1 MNFSKKGDVY
11 DDLSPCRSRA
21 ENGVPSQTG
30 RVDLHCAGDRPHCAG
45 IREWLPCWSLAFL
58 ALVGLAQCRK
68 DDKGYRTAFNLVI
81 AGLVTNLAA
90 SLVSAYAGTE
100 GVAGI
105 CGNIL
110 SIATDVL
117 SLASLYFVCITTNRL
132 LKETAAAENLID
144 RGIVVWKLNVVCTV
158 ILLVCYLLR
167 MIPGNIA
174 VIIAGYLAIFAVIAQ
189 IIGTVLYILY
199 LRNAYR
205 ALEAAVP
212 PEEQV
217 QQMM

>member
-1 MNFSKKGDVY
+1 MMTYPNAAAGLKTLYQARLVGLISIV
-11 DDLSPCRSRA
+11 LVI
-21 ENGVPSQTG
+21 VPIVQ
-30 RVDLHCAGDRPHCAG
+30 VLAVAAM
-45 IREWLPCWSLAFL
+45 LVAAFL

-68 DDKGYRTAFNLVI
+68 DDKGYRIAFNMII
-81 AGLVTNLAA
+81 ASLVTNLATN
-90 SLVSAYAGTE
+90 LVSAYAGTE
-100 GVAGI
+100 GFAGI

-132 LKETAAAENLID
+132 LKEVAAAEKLID
-144 RGIVVWKLNVVCTV
+144 RGIVVWKLNVVWAI
-158 ILLVCYLLR
+158 ILLVCYLLQ

-174 VIIAGYLAIFAVIAQ
+174 AIIAGYLAIFALIAQ
-189 IIGTVLYILY
+189 IVGSVLYILY
-199 LRNAYR
+199 LHNAYR
-205 ALEAAVP
+205 ALEAVIP

>member
-1 MNFSKKGDVY
+1 MTYPHAAAGLKTVY
-11 DDLSPCRSRA
+11 QARLVGLISIVLVI
-21 ENGVPSQTG
+21 VPIVQ
-30 RVDLHCAGDRPHCAG
+30 VLAVAAMLIAG
-45 IREWLPCWSLAFL
+45 FL
-58 ALVGLAQCRK
+58 ALVGLARCRK
-68 DDKGYRTAFNLVI
+68 DDKGYRIAFNMII
-81 AGLVTNLAA
+81 ASLVTDLSTN
-90 SLVSAYAGTE
+90 LVSAYAGTE
-100 GVAGI
+100 GFAGI

-158 ILLVCYLLR
+158 ILLVCYLLQ

-174 VIIAGYLAIFAVIAQ
+174 AIIAGYLAIFALIAQ
-189 IIGTVLYILY
+189 IVGNVLYILY
-199 LRNAYR
+199 LHNAYR
-205 ALEAAVP
+205 ALEAVIP

>member
-1 MNFSKKGDVY
+1 MTYPHAAAGLKTVY
-11 DDLSPCRSRA
+11 QARLVGLISIVLVI
-21 ENGVPSQTG
+21 VPIVQ
-30 RVDLHCAGDRPHCAG
+30 VLAVAAMLIAG
-45 IREWLPCWSLAFL
+45 FL

-68 DDKGYRTAFNLVI
+68 DDKGYRTAFNMVI

-90 SLVSAYAGTE
+90 SLVSAYAGAE
-100 GVAGI
+100 GFAGI

-132 LKETAAAENLID
+132 LKETAAVENLID

-158 ILLVCYLLR
+158 ILLVCYLLQ

-174 VIIAGYLAIFAVIAQ
+174 AIIAGYLAIFALIAQ
-189 IIGTVLYILY
+189 IVGNVLYILY
-199 LRNAYR
+199 LHNAYR
-205 ALEAAVP
+205 ALEAVIP

>member
-1 MNFSKKGDVY
+1 MTYPHAAAGLKTLYQARLVGLISIV
-11 DDLSPCRSRA
+11 LVI
-21 ENGVPSQTG
+21 VPIVQ
-30 RVDLHCAGDRPHCAG
+30 VLAVAAMLIAG
-45 IREWLPCWSLAFL
+45 FL

-68 DDKGYRTAFNLVI
+68 DDKGYRTAFNMVI

-90 SLVSAYAGTE
+90 SLVSAYAGAE
-100 GVAGI
+100 GFAGI

-132 LKETAAAENLID
+132 LKETAAAKNLID

-174 VIIAGYLAIFAVIAQ
+174 AIIAGYLAIFAVIAQ

-212 PEEQV
+212 PEEEV

>member
-1 MNFSKKGDVY
+1 MMTYPHAAAGLKTVY
-11 DDLSPCRSRA
+11 QARLVGLISIVLVI
-21 ENGVPSQTG
+21 VPIVQ
-30 RVDLHCAGDRPHCAG
+30 VLAVAAMLIAG
-45 IREWLPCWSLAFL
+45 FL

-68 DDKGYRTAFNLVI
+68 DDKGYRTAFNMVI

-105 CGNIL
+105 CSTIL

-132 LKETAAAENLID
+132 LKEVAAAENLID

>member
-1 MNFSKKGDVY
+1 MTYPHAAAGLKTVY
-11 DDLSPCRSRA
+11 QARLVGLISIVLVI
-21 ENGVPSQTG
+21 VPIVQ
-30 RVDLHCAGDRPHCAG
+30 VLAVAAMLIAG
-45 IREWLPCWSLAFL
+45 FL

-68 DDKGYRTAFNLVI
+68 DDNGYRTAFNMVI

-90 SLVSAYAGTE
+90 SLVSAYAGAE
-100 GVAGI
+100 GFAGI
-105 CGNIL
+105 CSNIL

-132 LKETAAAENLID
+132 LKEVAAAENLID
-144 RGIVVWKLNVVCTV
+144 RGIVVWKLNVVWAV
-158 ILLVCYLLR
+158 ILLVCYLLW

-174 VIIAGYLAIFAVIAQ
+174 AIIAGYLAIFAVIAQ

-212 PEEQV
+212 PEEEV

>member
-1 MNFSKKGDVY
+1 MMTYPNAAAGLKTVY
-11 DDLSPCRSRA
+11 QARLVGLISIVLVI
-21 ENGVPSQTG
+21 VPIVQ
-30 RVDLHCAGDRPHCAG
+30 VLAVAAMLIAG
-45 IREWLPCWSLAFL
+45 FL

-68 DDKGYRTAFNLVI
+68 DDKGYRTAFNMVI

-90 SLVSAYAGTE
+90 SLVSAYAGAE
-100 GVAGI
+100 GFAGI
-105 CGNIL
+105 CSNIL

-132 LKETAAAENLID
+132 LKEVAAAENLID

-212 PEEQV
+212 PEEEV

>member
-1 MNFSKKGDVY
+1 MTYPHAAAGLKTVY
-11 DDLSPCRSRA
+11 QARLVGLISIVLVI
-21 ENGVPSQTG
+21 VPIVQ
-30 RVDLHCAGDRPHCAG
+30 VLAVAAMLIAG
-45 IREWLPCWSLAFL
+45 FL

-68 DDKGYRTAFNLVI
+68 DDKSYRIAFNMII
-81 AGLVTNLAA
+81 ASLVTDLSTN
-90 SLVSAYAGTE
+90 LVSAYAGTE
-100 GVAGI
+100 GFAGI

-158 ILLVCYLLR
+158 ILLVCYLLQ

-174 VIIAGYLAIFAVIAQ
+174 AIIAGYLAIFALIAQ
-189 IIGTVLYILY
+189 IVGNVLYILY
-199 LRNAYR
+199 LHNAYR
-205 ALEAAVP
+205 ALEAVIP

>member
-1 MNFSKKGDVY
+1 MTYPNAAAGLKTVY
-11 DDLSPCRSRA
+11 QARLVGLISIVLVI
-21 ENGVPSQTG
+21 VPIVQIFAIAAIL
-30 RVDLHCAGDRPHCAG
+30 VA
-45 IREWLPCWSLAFL
+45 AFL
-58 ALVGLAQCRK
+58 SLVGLAQCRK

-81 AGLVTNLAA
+81 IGLVTNLAA

-100 GVAGI
+100 GIAGI

-110 SIATDVL
+110 SMADDIL

-174 VIIAGYLAIFAVIAQ
+174 AIIAGYLAIFALIAQ
-189 IIGTVLYILY
+189 IVGNVLYILY

-205 ALEAAVP
+205 ALEAVIP

>member
-1 MNFSKKGDVY
+1 MMTYPHAAAGLKTVY
-11 DDLSPCRSRA
+11 QARLVGLISIVLVI
-21 ENGVPSQTG
+21 VPIVQ
-30 RVDLHCAGDRPHCAG
+30 VLVVAAMLIAG
-45 IREWLPCWSLAFL
+45 FL

-68 DDKGYRTAFNLVI
+68 DDNGYRTAFNMVI

-90 SLVSAYAGTE
+90 SLVSAYAGAE
-100 GVAGI
+100 GFAGI
-105 CGNIL
+105 CSNIL

-132 LKETAAAENLID
+132 LKETAAAKNLID

-174 VIIAGYLAIFAVIAQ
+174 AIIAGYLAIFAVIAQ

>member
-1 MNFSKKGDVY
+1 MMTYPNAAAGLKTVY
-11 DDLSPCRSRA
+11 QARLVGLISIVLVI
-21 ENGVPSQTG
+21 VPIVQ
-30 RVDLHCAGDRPHCAG
+30 VLAVAAMLIAG
-45 IREWLPCWSLAFL
+45 FL

-81 AGLVTNLAA
+81 IGLVTNLAA

-100 GVAGI
+100 GIAGI

-110 SIATDVL
+110 SMADDIL

-132 LKETAAAENLID
+132 LKETAAENLID

-212 PEEQV
+212 PEEEV

>member
-1 MNFSKKGDVY
+1 MMTYPNAAAGLKTVY
-11 DDLSPCRSRA
+11 QARLVGLISIVLVI
-21 ENGVPSQTG
+21 VPIVQ
-30 RVDLHCAGDRPHCAG
+30 VLAVAAMLIAG
-45 IREWLPCWSLAFL
+45 FL

-68 DDKGYRTAFNLVI
+68 DDNGYRTAFNMVI

-90 SLVSAYAGTE
+90 SLVSAYAGAE
-100 GVAGI
+100 GFAGI
-105 CGNIL
+105 CSNIL

-132 LKETAAAENLID
+132 LKETAAAKNLID

-174 VIIAGYLAIFAVIAQ
+174 VIIAGHLAIFAVIAQ

-212 PEEQV
+212 PEEEV

>member
-1 MNFSKKGDVY
+1 MTYPNAAAGLKTLYQAKLVGLISIV
-11 DDLSPCRSRA
+11 LVI
-21 ENGVPSQTG
+21 VPIVQ
-30 RVDLHCAGDRPHCAG
+30 VLAVAAMLIAG
-45 IREWLPCWSLAFL
+45 FL

-68 DDKGYRTAFNLVI
+68 DDKGYRIAFNMII
-81 AGLVTNLAA
+81 ASLVTDLSTN
-90 SLVSAYAGTE
+90 LVSAYAGTE
-100 GVAGI
+100 GFAGI
-105 CGNIL
+105 CSNIL

-132 LKETAAAENLID
+132 LKETAAVENLID

-158 ILLVCYLLR
+158 ILLVCYLLQ

-174 VIIAGYLAIFAVIAQ
+174 AIIAGYLAIFALIAQ
-189 IIGTVLYILY
+189 IVGNVLYILY
-199 LRNAYR
+199 LHNAYR
-205 ALEAAVP
+205 ALEAVIP

>member
-1 MNFSKKGDVY
+1 MTYPNAAAGLKTVY
-11 DDLSPCRSRA
+11 QARLVWLISIVLVI
-21 ENGVPSQTG
+21 VPIVQ
-30 RVDLHCAGDRPHCAG
+30 VLAVAAMLIAG
-45 IREWLPCWSLAFL
+45 FL

-68 DDKGYRTAFNLVI
+68 DDKGYRTAFNMVI

-90 SLVSAYAGTE
+90 SLVSAYAGAE
-100 GVAGI
+100 GFAGI
-105 CGNIL
+105 CSNIL

-132 LKETAAAENLID
+132 LKEVAAAENLID

-174 VIIAGYLAIFAVIAQ
+174 AIIAGYLAIFAVIAQ

-212 PEEQV
+212 PEEEV

>member
-1 MNFSKKGDVY
+1 MMTYPNVATGLKTLYQAKLVGLISIV
-11 DDLSPCRSRA
+11 LVI
-21 ENGVPSQTG
+21 VPIVQ
-30 RVDLHCAGDRPHCAG
+30 VLAVAAMLIAG
-45 IREWLPCWSLAFL
+45 FL

-68 DDKGYRTAFNLVI
+68 DDNGYRTAFNMVI

-90 SLVSAYAGTE
+90 SLVSAYAGAE
-100 GVAGI
+100 GFAGI
-105 CGNIL
+105 CSNIL

-132 LKETAAAENLID
+132 LKEVAAAENLID
-144 RGIVVWKLNVVCTV
+144 RGIVVWKLNVVWAV
-158 ILLVCYLLR
+158 ILLVCYLLW

-174 VIIAGYLAIFAVIAQ
+174 AIIAGYLAIFAVIAQ

-199 LRNAYR
+199 LHNAYR
-205 ALEAAVP
+205 ALEAVIP

>member
-1 MNFSKKGDVY
+1 MMTYPNAAAGLKTLYQAKLVGLISIV
-11 DDLSPCRSRA
+11 LVI
-21 ENGVPSQTG
+21 VPIVLVIVPIVQ
-30 RVDLHCAGDRPHCAG
+30 VLAVAAMLIAG
-45 IREWLPCWSLAFL
+45 FL

-68 DDKGYRTAFNLVI
+68 DDKGYRTAFNMVI

-90 SLVSAYAGTE
+90 SLVSAYAGAE
-100 GVAGI
+100 GFAGI
-105 CGNIL
+105 CSNIL

-132 LKETAAAENLID
+132 LKETAAAKNLID

-174 VIIAGYLAIFAVIAQ
+174 AIIAGYLAIFAVIAQ

-212 PEEQV
+212 PEEEV

>member
-1 MNFSKKGDVY
+1 MMTYPHAAAGLKTVY
-11 DDLSPCRSRA
+11 QARLVGLISIVLVI
-21 ENGVPSQTG
+21 VPIVQ
-30 RVDLHCAGDRPHCAG
+30 VLAVAAMLIAG
-45 IREWLPCWSLAFL
+45 FL

-68 DDKGYRTAFNLVI
+68 DDKGYRTAFNMVI

-90 SLVSAYAGTE
+90 PSLVSAYAGAE
-100 GVAGI
+100 GFAGI

-110 SIATDVL
+110 SMADDIL

>member
-1 MNFSKKGDVY
+1 MTYPHAAAGLKTVY
-11 DDLSPCRSRA
+11 QARLVGLISIVLVI
-21 ENGVPSQTG
+21 VPIVQ
-30 RVDLHCAGDRPHCAG
+30 VLAVAAMLIAG
-45 IREWLPCWSLAFL
+45 FL

-68 DDKGYRTAFNLVI
+68 DDNGYRTAFNMVI

-90 SLVSAYAGTE
+90 SLVSAYARAE
-100 GVAGI
+100 GFAGI
-105 CGNIL
+105 CSNIL

-132 LKETAAAENLID
+132 LKETAAAKNLID

-174 VIIAGYLAIFAVIAQ
+174 AIIAGYLAIFAVIAQ

-212 PEEQV
+212 PEEEV

>member
-1 MNFSKKGDVY
+1 MTYPHAAAGLKTVY
-11 DDLSPCRSRA
+11 QARLVGLISIVLVI
-21 ENGVPSQTG
+21 VPIVQ
-30 RVDLHCAGDRPHCAG
+30 VLAVAAMLIAG
-45 IREWLPCWSLAFL
+45 FL

-68 DDKGYRTAFNLVI
+68 DDKGYRIAFNMII
-81 AGLVTNLAA
+81 ASLVTDLSTN
-90 SLVSAYAGTE
+90 LVSAYAGTE
-100 GVAGI
+100 GFAGI

-158 ILLVCYLLR
+158 ILLVCYLLQ

-174 VIIAGYLAIFAVIAQ
+174 AIIAGYLAIFALIAQ
-189 IIGTVLYILY
+189 IVGNVPYILY
-199 LRNAYR
+199 LHNAYR
-205 ALEAAVP
+205 ALEAVIP

>member
-1 MNFSKKGDVY
+1 MMTYPNAAAGLKTLYQAKLVGLISIV
-11 DDLSPCRSRA
+11 LVI
-21 ENGVPSQTG
+21 VPIVQ
-30 RVDLHCAGDRPHCAG
+30 VLAVAAMLIAG
-45 IREWLPCWSLAFL
+45 FL

-68 DDKGYRTAFNLVI
+68 DDKGYRIAFNMII
-81 AGLVTNLAA
+81 ASLVTDLSTN
-90 SLVSAYAGTE
+90 LVSAYAGTE
-100 GVAGI
+100 GFAGI

-158 ILLVCYLLR
+158 ILLVCYLLQ

-174 VIIAGYLAIFAVIAQ
+174 AIIAGYLAIFALIAQ
-189 IIGTVLYILY
+189 IVGNVLYILY
-199 LRNAYR
+199 LHNAYR
-205 ALEAAVP
+205 ALEAVIP

-217 QQMM
+217 QQLSLIHI

>member
-1 MNFSKKGDVY
+1 MTYAMAAAGRKTVY
-11 DDLSPCRSRA
+11 QARLVGLISIVLVI
-21 ENGVPSQTG
+21 VPIVQIFAIAAIL
-30 RVDLHCAGDRPHCAG
+30 VA
-45 IREWLPCWSLAFL
+45 AFL
-58 ALVGLAQCRK
+58 SLVGLAQCRK

-81 AGLVTNLAA
+81 IGLVTNLAA

-100 GVAGI
+100 GIAGI

-110 SIATDVL
+110 SMADDIL

-167 MIPGNIA
+167 MIHGNIA

-189 IIGTVLYILY
+189 IFGTVLYILY

>member
-1 MNFSKKGDVY
+1 MTYPHAAAGLKTVY
-11 DDLSPCRSRA
+11 QARLVGLISIVLVI
-21 ENGVPSQTG
+21 VPIVQ
-30 RVDLHCAGDRPHCAG
+30 VLAVAAMLIAG
-45 IREWLPCWSLAFL
+45 FL

-68 DDKGYRTAFNLVI
+68 DDNGYRTAFNMVI

-90 SLVSAYAGTE
+90 SLVSAYAGAE
-100 GVAGI
+100 GFAGI
-105 CGNIL
+105 CSNIL

-132 LKETAAAENLID
+132 LKETAAAKNLID

-167 MIPGNIA
+167 MIHGNIA
-174 VIIAGYLAIFAVIAQ
+174 AIIAGYLAIFAVIAQ

-212 PEEQV
+212 PEEEV